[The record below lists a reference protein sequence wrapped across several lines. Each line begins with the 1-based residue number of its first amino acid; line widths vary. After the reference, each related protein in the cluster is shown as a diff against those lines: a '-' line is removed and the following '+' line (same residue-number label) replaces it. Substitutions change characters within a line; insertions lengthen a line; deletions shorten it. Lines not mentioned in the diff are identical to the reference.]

1 MRRGRILGATL
12 ACVVAAA
19 CGGGAG
25 DGAGGDVTVRVDTVG
40 DTIVVVTER
49 GSRWGDAR
57 VEPVLHI
64 GVLDGAEE
72 YVFGDVGGI
81 VLSEEGLLYVL
92 DVQVPAVRVYDTE
105 GRHVRT
111 FGRRGGG
118 PGELAQP
125 TGMGILPDGR
135 VLVSDPRN
143 TRVNVYSADG
153 EPLDSWPMPGG
164 FFSSDQLHVTA
175 SGEAYV
181 VAMLSEPMSPSM
193 RSGLI
198 RVGPPGTPADTI
210 QPPEWEFEP
219 PALVAQVESGQSRA
233 ISRAPVPFGPQ
244 SSWTFSPLGHVVGG
258 VSTRYAIDAFPP
270 GGRILRMERPVEP
283 VPVAAGE
290 RAHREFTTTRNMR
303 RTDPS
308 WRWSGPSIP
317 SSKAPFTS
325 VRADAEG
332 RVWVRVAAVG
342 EPIPADER
350 TEPQPG
356 EPPGPDPWRE
366 PVVYDVFAPDGV
378 LLGTVPMPRRFTWYG
393 SRGEQVWGVTR
404 DELGVEYV
412 TLAILETARGD
423 FAPLFENG
431 MPPSR

>member
-1 MRRGRILGATL
+1 VRRGSTLGATL
-12 ACVVAAA
+12 ACAVAAA
-19 CGGGAG
+19 CGDGAG
-25 DGAGGDVTVRVDTVG
+25 NRAGGDVTVRVDTVG
-40 DTIVVVTER
+40 DTIIVRTER

-64 GVLDGAEE
+64 GVLEGAEE
-72 YVFGDVGGI
+72 YIFGDVGGI
-81 VLSEEGLLYVL
+81 VLSKEGLLYVL
-92 DVQVPAVRVYDTE
+92 DVQVPAVRLYDTE
-105 GRHVRT
+105 GRHVCT

-125 TGMGILPDGR
+125 TGLGVLPDGR

-153 EPLDSWPMPGG
+153 EPLDSWPMPGN
-164 FFSSDQLHVTA
+164 FSSSDQLHVTA

-181 VAMLSEPMSPSM
+181 VAMLSEPMSL

-210 QPPEWEFEP
+210 QAPEWEFEP
-219 PALVAQVESGQSRA
+219 PILVAQVESGQSRA

-244 SSWTFSPLGHVVGG
+244 STWTFSPLGHMVGG
-258 VSTRYAIDAFPP
+258 VSTRYAIDAFLPD
-270 GGRILRMERPVEP
+270 GRVLRLERAVEP

-290 RAHREFTTTRNMR
+290 RAHREFTATRNMR
-303 RTDPS
+303 QTDPS
-308 WRWSGPSIP
+308 WRWSGSSIP
-317 SSKAPFTS
+317 SAKAPFTS

-342 EPIPADER
+342 EPIPSDER
-350 TEPQPG
+350 TEPKPG
-356 EPPGPDPWRE
+356 GAPGPDPWRE
-366 PVVYDVFAPDGV
+366 PVVYDVYAPDGV

-412 TLAILETARGD
+412 TLAKLGTARGD
-423 FAPLFENG
+423 SASLFENG